1 MSAGD
6 YCRDIESY
14 LCRRNGGHLIRI
26 VGPAFDLVCG
36 WKAERVPLSVVYRAI
51 DQVVERRAASR
62 ARRRPVRIE
71 FCAADVLDLFDAWR
85 RAVGVT
91 RADDEDADDADLRHR
106 PARGP
111 SLPAHLERAV
121 LALTVLRAHRTHP
134 AVIRDLAERL
144 AAELDAERAAARTA
158 RGDRRERL
166 LARLSAAD
174 RELLAAARAA
184 AEAPLRDRLRR
195 EAELELAGFRDRM
208 PPAAFRKAVEAG
220 ADRLLREQLE
230 LPRIAFD

>member
-1 MSAGD
+1 MTAGD

-36 WKAERVPLSVVYRAI
+36 WEAERVPLSIVYRAI
-51 DQVVERRAASR
+51 DRTVERRAASR
-62 ARRRPVRIE
+62 VRQRPVRIE
-71 FCAADVLDLFDAWR
+71 FCAENVLDLFDAWR
-85 RAVGVT
+85 RAVGVS
-91 RADDEDADDADLRHR
+91 AEPEDAATEHR

-121 LALTVLRAHRTHP
+121 LALTALRAHRTHP
-134 AVIRDLAERL
+134 ALIRDLAERL

-184 AEAPLRDRLRR
+184 AEAPVQDRLRQ

>member
-1 MSAGD
+1 MTAGD

-36 WKAERVPLSVVYRAI
+36 WEVQRIPLSVVFRAI

-62 ARRRPVRIE
+62 ARQRPVRIE
-71 FCAADVLDLFDAWR
+71 FCAENVLDLFDAWR
-85 RAVGVT
+85 RAVGVS
-91 RADDEDADDADLRHR
+91 AEPEDAATEHR

-111 SLPAHLERAV
+111 SLPAHLERV
-121 LALTVLRAHRTHP
+121 ILALTALRAHRSHP
-134 AVIRDLAERL
+134 AALRELAERL
-144 AAELDAERAAARTA
+144 AAELDAERSAARTA
-158 RGDRRERL
+158 RGEQRGRL

-184 AEAPLRDRLRR
+184 AEAPVQDRLRR
-195 EAELELAGFRDRM
+195 EAERELAAYRERM